1 MVDLKKIFTMDQAHN
16 VYAQSI
22 VLHLLSKNCFLLT
35 LLVP

>member
-1 MVDLKKIFTMDQAHN
+1 MVDLKKIFTMDQSHN
-16 VYAQSI
+16 VYGQSI